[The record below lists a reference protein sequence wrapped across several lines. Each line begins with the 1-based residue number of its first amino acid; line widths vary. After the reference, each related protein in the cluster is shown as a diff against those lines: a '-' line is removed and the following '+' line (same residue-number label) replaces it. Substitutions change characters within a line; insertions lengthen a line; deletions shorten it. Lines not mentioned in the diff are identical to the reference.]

1 MPVWCDI
8 YPDGG
13 MVDTYV
19 LGTYDVSRV
28 GSSPTWGTIDILNK
42 VLIFILTWTQ
52 QCVIQSLVISK
63 KFVGMR
69 LCFVVQTEDS
79 KIILMYI
86 HIQTLNDRNEVRGFF
101 IFGSLKYWLYLCET
115 NVALDKLVKSSSFH
129 DEDYGFEPRTR
140 YIQSLSSV
148 GRALALHASCRR
160 FNSYRDYINL
170 KFEQ

>member
-86 HIQTLNDRNEVRGFF
+86 HIQTLNDRNEVWGFF
-101 IFGSLKYWLYLCET
+101 I
-115 NVALDKLVKSSSFH
+115 
-129 DEDYGFEPRTR
+129 
-140 YIQSLSSV
+140 
-148 GRALALHASCRR
+148 LALWNISCIFVKQCPCRLR
-160 FNSYRDYINL
+160 VRSHPFHGCNTGSNPVGGTKWQSR
-170 KFEQ
+170 K